1 MTTQPYVSVVIP
13 TYNHA
18 MLLKKALDSVV
29 AQTFEDWEAIVVN
42 NFSTDNTIEVV
53 NSFDDPRIKIF
64 NFSNN
69 GVIAASRNHGL
80 NEAHGDF
87 IAFLD
92 SDDVWYPNKLQ
103 KCVEQ
108 ASAGHQFICHGELW
122 INSDL
127 TQRQVMYGP
136 ASSATYKR
144 LLYKGNCIS
153 TSTTFIAKS
162 LLNSVQG
169 FDESPKIITTEDY
182 DLWMRLA
189 AKNPRTVFI
198 PEVLGEFHRLAESAS
213 SSVLRN
219 FAAELTVLRTH
230 FDAQPQTFINR
241 LRMRNRY
248 AIAHYGAARQMT
260 NQPGQAIR
268 LFTKSFCLSPFFIK
282 IYLGVLITLW
292 RAITTPR
299 NKESKISTDNHGSK
313 SEGRTAK

>member
-18 MLLKKALDSVV
+18 KLLKKALDSVM

-42 NFSTDNTIEVV
+42 NFSADNTIEVV
-53 NSFDDPRIKIF
+53 NSFADPRIKIL

-80 NEAHGDF
+80 KEATGDF

-92 SDDVWYPNKLQ
+92 SDDIWYPSKLQ

-108 ASAGHQFICHGELW
+108 ASAGYQFICHGELW

-127 TQRQVMYGP
+127 TQRPVMYGP
-136 ASSATYKR
+136 VSNATYKR
-144 LLYKGNCIS
+144 LLFRGNCIS

-169 FDESPKIITTEDY
+169 FDENPKIITTEDY
-182 DLWMRLA
+182 DLWLRLA
-189 AKNPRTVFI
+189 AKNPPTVFI
-198 PEVLGEFHRLAESAS
+198 PEVLGEFHRLAKSAS

-230 FDAQPQTFINR
+230 FDAQPQTITNR
-241 LRMRNRY
+241 LRMRHRY
-248 AIAHYGAARQMT
+248 AIAHYGAARQLT
-260 NQPGQAIR
+260 TQPGQAIR
-268 LFTKSFCLSPFFIK
+268 LFAKSFCLSPFFIK
-282 IYLGVLITLW
+282 IYLGTIIMVL
-292 RAITTPR
+292 RAITTRDNR
-299 NKESKISTDNHGSK
+299 NQKTSLENRGSK

>member
-18 MLLKKALDSVV
+18 KLLKKALDSVM

-42 NFSTDNTIEVV
+42 NFSSDDTIEVV
-53 NSFDDPRIKIF
+53 NSYADQRIKIL

-80 NEAHGDF
+80 KEATGDF
-87 IAFLD
+87 VAFLD
-92 SDDVWYPNKLQ
+92 SDDIWYPNKIL

-108 ASAGHQFICHGELW
+108 ASVGYQFICHGELW

-127 TQRQVMYGP
+127 TQRPVMYGP
-136 ASSATYKR
+136 ASNATYKR
-144 LLYKGNCIS
+144 LLFKGNCIS

-182 DLWMRLA
+182 DLWLRIA
-189 AKNPRTVFI
+189 AKNPPTIFI

-219 FAAELTVLRTH
+219 FAAELTVLKTH
-230 FDAQPQTFINR
+230 FAMQPQTVFNR
-241 LRMRNRY
+241 LRMRHRY
-248 AIAHYGAARQMT
+248 AIAHYGAARQLT
-260 NQPGQAIR
+260 TQPGQAIR
-268 LFTKSFCLSPFFIK
+268 LFAKSFCLSPFFIK
-282 IYLGVLITLW
+282 IYLGTMIMIL
-292 RAITTPR
+292 RAITTR
-299 NKESKISTDNHGSK
+299 DNQNQKASLENRGSK
-313 SEGRTAK
+313 SEGRTAE

>member
-18 MLLKKALDSVV
+18 KLLKKALDSVM

-42 NFSTDNTIEVV
+42 NFSADNTIEVV
-53 NSFDDPRIKIF
+53 NSFADPRIKIL

-80 NEAHGDF
+80 KEATGDF

-92 SDDVWYPNKLQ
+92 SDDIWYPNKLQ

-108 ASAGHQFICHGELW
+108 ASAGYQFICHGELW

-127 TQRQVMYGP
+127 TQRPVMYGP
-136 ASSATYKR
+136 ASNATYKR
-144 LLYKGNCIS
+144 LLFKGNCIS

-169 FDESPKIITTEDY
+169 FDENPKIITTEDY
-182 DLWMRLA
+182 DLWLRLA
-189 AKNPRTVFI
+189 AKNPPTVFI
-198 PEVLGEFHRLAESAS
+198 PEVLGEFHRLAKSAS

-230 FDAQPQTFINR
+230 FDAQPQTIINR
-241 LRMRNRY
+241 LRMRHRY
-248 AIAHYGAARQMT
+248 AIAHYGAARQLT
-260 NQPGQAIR
+260 TQPGQAIR
-268 LFTKSFCLSPFFIK
+268 LFAKSFCLSPFFIK
-282 IYLGVLITLW
+282 IYLGTMIMIL
-292 RAITTPR
+292 RAITTRYNR
-299 NKESKISTDNHGSK
+299 NQKASPENRGSK